1 MRRVAL
7 LLLLIAIVL
16 GGYLRFSDLGRL
28 EMSDDEGASWAAA
41 AAPSLSG
48 VVALQARLNPG
59 KLAVHE
65 LALHGWM
72 VLFGDDIVAQRSL
85 SAALGTISILIV
97 FWIAWELNRPPPE
110 SEGVG
115 SAARDNALLIAALG
129 TVVYAANL
137 VTIKYAREARMYPVM
152 LVATLLQVGFFVR
165 ASRRGGR
172 TSYLGAALFAIVAIA
187 ANFAAALI
195 PATEGLW
202 LVYLLMRSG
211 MRLRNPESRR
221 AWSLL
226 AALALAAL
234 AFFAFAMPA
243 LRGATNAVENGA
255 ITWINL
261 PPIWEPVAL
270 FNKATGTFAFPVLV
284 LAAAYGVWRGWRHRP
299 DAIRFGLLWMWAPP
313 VLMVMASYALRP
325 LFVERYALSC
335 FVPFFILVG
344 IGIWELHEQRWRATA
359 LLIVLAMSLG
369 HVAVFDRRAHDAQWR
384 EAAALGAAN
393 LRAGEAMTAVPA
405 YSISV
410 VRYYLPSAER
420 GQTVDF
426 VRAHRDASVV
436 LLRDHGVAPPVAAA
450 IHKDYPVELAK
461 LRGVIVLRK

>member
-1 MRRVAL
+1 MRRVTL
-7 LLLLIAIVL
+7 LLLLMAIVL
-16 GGYLRFSDLGRL
+16 GGYLRFADLGRL

-41 AAPSLSG
+41 SAPSLRG
-48 VVALQARLNPG
+48 VVTLQARLNPG

-65 LALHGWM
+65 LVLHWWM
-72 VLFGDDIVAQRSL
+72 SLFGDRIVAQRSL

-97 FWIAWELNRPPPE
+97 FWIAWELNRPPPD
-110 SEGVG
+110 SEDVG
-115 SAARDNALLIAALG
+115 STARDEALMIAALC

-152 LVATLLQVGFFVR
+152 LAATLLQVGFFVR
-165 ASRRGGR
+165 ASRRGGII
-172 TSYLGAALFAIVAIA
+172 SYLGAALFAIIAIA
-187 ANFAAALI
+187 ANFAAALV

-202 LVYLLMRSG
+202 LLYLLMRSG
-211 MRLRNPESRR
+211 IRVQNPESRR

-255 ITWINL
+255 ITWIQL
-261 PPIWEPVAL
+261 PAIWEPVAL
-270 FNKATGTFAFPVLV
+270 FNKATGTFAFPVLA
-284 LAAAYGVWRGWRHRP
+284 LAAAYGAWRGWRHRP

-313 VLMVMASYALRP
+313 VLMVIVSYAVRP

-344 IGIWELHEQRWRATA
+344 IGIWELRDQLWRAAA

-369 HVAVFDRRAHDAQWR
+369 HVAVFDRKLHDAQWR
-384 EAAALGAAN
+384 EAAALAGAS
-393 LRAGEAMTAVPA
+393 LRTGETMTTVPA
-405 YSISV
+405 YSVWV

-420 GQTVDF
+420 ERTIDF
-426 VRAHRDASVV
+426 VRTHRDASVV
-436 LLRDHGVAPPVAAA
+436 LLRDHGVAPALAAA
-450 IHKDYPVELAK
+450 IRQAYPVELAK
-461 LRGVIVLRK
+461 LRGVVVLRR

>member
-1 MRRVAL
+1 MRRVT
-7 LLLLIAIVL
+7 LLLLIIAIAL

-41 AAPSLSG
+41 AAPSLRG

-59 KLAVHE
+59 KLAMHE

-72 VLFGDDIVAQRSL
+72 ALFGDRIVAQRSL
-85 SAALGTISILIV
+85 SAALGTISLLIV
-97 FWIAWELNRPPPE
+97 FWIAWELNRPPPD
-110 SEGVG
+110 SEDVG
-115 SAARDNALLIAALG
+115 SAARDKALMIAALG

-152 LVATLLQVGFFVR
+152 LVATLVQVGFFVR
-165 ASRRGGR
+165 ASRRGGMLG
-172 TSYLGAALFAIVAIA
+172 YLGAAVFAMVAIA

-202 LVYLLMRSG
+202 LLYLLSRSG
-211 MRLRNPESRR
+211 VRLQNPESRR

-226 AALALAAL
+226 AALALAAV
-234 AFFAFAMPA
+234 AFFALALPA
-243 LRGATNAVENGA
+243 LRGATNAVEHGA
-255 ITWINL
+255 ITWIEL
-261 PPIWEPVAL
+261 PAIWAPVAL
-270 FNKATGTFAFPVLV
+270 FNKATGTFAFPVLA
-284 LAAAYGVWRGWRHRP
+284 LTAAYGAWRGWRHRP

-313 VLMVMASYALRP
+313 VLMVMVSYTVRP

-344 IGIWELHEQRWRATA
+344 IGIWELRDQRWQAAA
-359 LLIVLAMSLG
+359 LLLVIAMSLG
-369 HVAVFDRRAHDAQWR
+369 HVAVFDRKAHDAQWR
-384 EAAALGAAN
+384 EAAALGAAS
-393 LRAGEAMTAVPA
+393 LRAGETMTAVPA

-410 VRYYLPSAER
+410 VRYYLPPAER
-420 GQTVDF
+420 GRTIDF

-436 LLRDHGVAPPVAAA
+436 LLRDRGVAPAVAAA
-450 IHKDYPVELAK
+450 IHQDYPVELAK
-461 LRGVIVLRK
+461 LRGVIVLRR